1 MASRLPTRVAGR
13 RLRPGSSETT
23 VASRWAIRAAVI
35 GAIATLLASI
45 GGLYFSAQTARQS
58 TAQSRQ
64 AEAAQTSE
72 RFSRS
77 VEQLGSDA
85 IAVRI
90 GAVYAFANLM
100 RDAPSDQQAIVEILS
115 SFIRV
120 QAAQVPPPPT
130 GRTLRSPPPDL
141 LAAFR
146 VLDDQPTPRSRHNAD
161 GTTTTWPSML
171 LSRVDL
177 HSFDLDFVAM
187 RGADLSFANMTD
199 TRLVSTKLNNANL
212 AFAYL
217 DRAHIDGADLTGA
230 YFPGMSLRGAD
241 TSMLVIT
248 SPGELDKFWCSDQTK
263 VTGHLREF
271 CEFS

>member
-1 MASRLPTRVAGR
+1 MANRLPTRVAGR
-13 RLRPGSSETT
+13 RLRPGGSEP
-23 VASRWAIRAAVI
+23 AAHSQWAIRAAVI
-35 GAIATLLASI
+35 GAVATLLASI

-77 VEQLGSDA
+77 VEQLGSGA
-85 IAVRI
+85 IAVRT

-120 QAAQVPPPPT
+120 QAAQEPPPSK
-130 GRTLRSPPPDL
+130 GRTLRTPPPDL
-141 LAAFR
+141 LAAIR
-146 VLDDQPTPRSRHNAD
+146 VLDDQPTPRSRKNAD

-177 HSFDLDFVAM
+177 HSFDLTSTAL
-187 RGADLSFANMTD
+187 RGADLSFANMND
-199 TRLVSTKLNNANL
+199 THLVNVKLNNANL
-212 AFAYL
+212 AFAHL
-217 DRAHIDGADLTGA
+217 DRADLGGADLAGA
-230 YFPGMSLRGAD
+230 YVTGTSVRGAD
-241 TSMLVIT
+241 ISMILVTPDDDWGFI
-248 SPGELDKFWCSDQTK
+248 CSDQTK
-263 VTGHLREF
+263 GTARF
-271 CEFS
+271 RDACEFS